1 MLRKISMFKY
11 FVDKFVISCL
21 CISATHT
28 TNRKL

>member
-21 CISATHT
+21 CISATT